1 MAKTRRE
8 QILAYLAH
16 KDARPKRTFLRRT
29 PLWDRLAWCLDK
41 GNLLP
46 DELAIWFEVA
56 PGTLRTWLK
65 RGSVP
70 YGSPSKINLLYA
82 RLRTLEHLIKAKSCP
97 QLPMAEGYGR
107 KERELVVRKLKGKAN
122 RYQAVRE
129 ANKTSAAETAAE
141 NESYFYRYGRDV
153 DYV

>member
-8 QILAYLAH
+8 QILAYLAYR
-16 KDARPKRTFLRRT
+16 DARPKRVFLRRT

-41 GNLLP
+41 GNLVP
-46 DELAIWFEVA
+46 SELAIWFEV
-56 PGTLRTWLK
+56 PDGTLRTWLK
-65 RGSVP
+65 RGTVP
-70 YGSPSKINLLYA
+70 YGSPSRINLLYA

-97 QLPMAEGYGR
+97 QLPIAEGYGR
-107 KERELVVRKLKGKAN
+107 KERELLVQKLKAKAN

-129 ANKTSAAETAAE
+129 ANKFSAAETAAE
-141 NESYFYRYGRDV
+141 NETYFYKYGRDV